1 MPVALIVDEVTKAI
15 ENDRK
20 ALGLYLDLKK
30 AFDTVN
36 VTILIDKLY
45 HIWVRGDML
54 KMITS
59 YFTNRTQQVEVN
71 GHVSELRKT
80 SLGVPQGSILG
91 LLFFILYVNDLS
103 SISNLVKFFQFA
115 DDTAIVIEGDSYD
128 SIQAKIN
135 TLIPK
140 LTSWF
145 SCNKL
150 SLNPC

>member
-1 MPVALIVDEVTKAI
+1 
-15 ENDRK
+15 
-20 ALGLYLDLKK
+20 
-30 AFDTVN
+30 
-36 VTILIDKLY
+36 
-45 HIWVRGDML
+45 ML
-54 KMITS
+54 KMITP

-91 LLFFILYVNDLS
+91 PLFFFLYVNDLS
-103 SISNLVKFFQFA
+103 SISNVVKFFQFA
-115 DDTAIVIEGDSYD
+115 DDTVIVIEGDCYD

-145 SCNKL
+145 PCNKL
-150 SLNPC
+150 LNPCKTYYQMYSIFANQEDVINNSIIKRQFSVKGNVPPSTWGF